1 MNNQSVD
8 FSENR
13 GSYDSFSRGKKIQ
26 ARAIESDNKMVEQ
39 AIILLSDGGVSSV
52 TLESVGVNAG
62 YSRGRLCCINM

>member
-13 GSYDSFSRGKKIQ
+13 GPYDSFSRGKKIQ